1 MRPLGGVLFGHIADR
16 HGRGRSLMI
25 STAAM
30 AISTLLIGCLS
41 TAAAGGTRAPTMF
54 VRLRMAQGLS
64 IGGEQAASMT
74 FLVEGSNPRR
84 RGFSRARR
92 KDRTAET
99 KPGDC

>member
-1 MRPLGGVLFGHIADR
+1 
-16 HGRGRSLMI
+16 MI